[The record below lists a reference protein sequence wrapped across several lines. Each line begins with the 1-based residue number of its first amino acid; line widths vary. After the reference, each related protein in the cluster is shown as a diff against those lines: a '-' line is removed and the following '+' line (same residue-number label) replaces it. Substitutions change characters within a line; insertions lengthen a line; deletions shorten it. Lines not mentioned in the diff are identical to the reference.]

1 MSEVDKPDE
10 QLPNEIVEIDEAWLA
25 SHIIAILM
33 YLEEKFGPDAS
44 AISKVADVLRNTL
57 SKVQNGTQNASDNNS
72 VQQ

>member
-1 MSEVDKPDE
+1 MAKVNKPDE
-10 QLPNEIVEIDEAWLA
+10 QGINEIVEIDEAWLA

-44 AISKVADVLRNTL
+44 AISKVADVLRGTL
-57 SKVQNGTQNASDNNS
+57 AKVQNGTQDAADNNS

>member
-33 YLEEKFGPDAS
+33 YLEEKFGQDAA
-44 AISKVADVLRNTL
+44 AISKVAEVLRQTL
-57 SKVQNGTQNASDNNS
+57 EKVQNGSQDATDNS
-72 VQQ
+72 GVQ

>member
-57 SKVQNGTQNASDNNS
+57 TKVQNGTQDATDNNS